1 MIPRLSRGLDGSIPK
16 EGEDAMSEQTGSA
29 TPSQADSA
37 SPRDDT
43 NVQSFLDR
51 YALALIAG
59 DATTLAQMWET
70 PALVI
75 ADQAARPVASAADVE
90 TFFSAAM
97 GQYTARGIVGTRAD
111 IVWFDQATDRIVVAQ
126 VRWPYLDKDGKEL
139 GEEITTYTL
148 RRADS
153 GDFKIRAVV
162 IHGTASA
169 H

>member
-1 MIPRLSRGLDGSIPK
+1 
-16 EGEDAMSEQTGSA
+16 MSETTGTA
-29 TPSQADSA
+29 PHSQPETDE
-37 SPRDDT
+37 RDDT
-43 NVQSFLDR
+43 NVQGFLDR
-51 YALALIAG
+51 YAHALVAG
-59 DATTLAQMWET
+59 DAATLAQMWET

-75 ADQAARPVASAADVE
+75 ADQAVRPVASATDVE

-97 GQYTARGIVGTRAD
+97 GQYTARGIFGTRAD
-111 IVWFDQATDRIVVAQ
+111 IVWFDQATERIVVAQ

-139 GEEITTYTL
+139 GEEISTYTL

-162 IHGTASA
+162 IHGAVGP